1 MKLSRNNFSF
11 YRKTWFYYSFKL
23 ESRMRQLIDPFK
35 YFLLPDVSQMR
46 LWREYVS
53 TCTKL
58 NLWSKHY
65 SLTTES
71 RRQNIESDSLP
82 LLSVR
87 MQSPIAKKIKYPT
100 KRKKI
105 ASKYCRSNSI
115 QIIRLSDGL
124 QVKLGKREWSRIT
137 LNNGLLQILLHI
149 TVDIFCIPL
158 LNTNKQQNK
167 VIRHDIIN

>member
-1 MKLSRNNFSF
+1 
-11 YRKTWFYYSFKL
+11 
-23 ESRMRQLIDPFK
+23 MRQFIDPFN
-35 YFLLPDVSQMR
+35 YFLVPECEPNAIRKRVH
-46 LWREYVS
+46 VS

-58 NLWSKHY
+58 NLWIKHY

-87 MQSPIAKKIKYPT
+87 MQSPIAKKIKYPI

-137 LNNGLLQILLHI
+137 LNNGLLQILPHN

-158 LNTNKQQNK
+158 LNTNNQTTKQGNNTWY
-167 VIRHDIIN
+167 H